1 VALPVPHTQGA
12 DVFLVL
18 FLQKKNILS
27 FSFRRCALKFST
39 LLIYGAP
46 AIPLGLLG
54 LPLLVL
60 LPNFWAGPMGMNLAT
75 VGFTLTAVRV
85 LDVFVDPT
93 IGRLSDLSRSR
104 WGRRKPFIAA
114 AIPIAVV
121 GAVGLFFP
129 PAAAGAAWLFIFNA
143 LVTWGWTILS
153 LPYWAWGAE
162 LSDDYAE
169 RQRITSFR
177 EGGTILGILVSALAP
192 VLLHVTG
199 TAGEAH
205 LLVFMTIGLATPL
218 VLALLIFVPDK
229 LPIASAEK
237 PAGLALA
244 LRVAAANK
252 PFRTLIITWL
262 LNGIANGLPASLFI
276 MVCAQFLHNEAAQG
290 PLLLVYFVAGVVSVP
305 LWLWLGR
312 RIGKHQTW
320 IASLLVTA
328 FAFIFVPAVPHVGLW
343 FFGLISLFT
352 GSGLGADFTIP
363 PAIQADVVDLD
374 ELRSGE
380 RRAGLFFAA
389 STMAQ
394 KAGGALAVGIA
405 FPLLQLAGFS
415 THHANSAF
423 ALSALLFFYC
433 IMPSLLKIFCA
444 LLLRGFPLNA
454 AAQHRIRAEIAARA
468 AAA

>member
-1 VALPVPHTQGA
+1 
-12 DVFLVL
+12 
-18 FLQKKNILS
+18 
-27 FSFRRCALKFST
+27 
-39 LLIYGAP
+39 
-46 AIPLGLLG
+46 
-54 LPLLVL
+54 
-60 LPNFWAGPMGMNLAT
+60 
-75 VGFTLTAVRV
+75 
-85 LDVFVDPT
+85 
-93 IGRLSDLSRSR
+93 
-104 WGRRKPFIAA
+104 
-114 AIPIAVV
+114 
-121 GAVGLFFP
+121 
-129 PAAAGAAWLFIFNA
+129 
-143 LVTWGWTILS
+143 
-153 LPYWAWGAE
+153 
-162 LSDDYAE
+162 
-169 RQRITSFR
+169 
-177 EGGTILGILVSALAP
+177 
-192 VLLHVTG
+192 
-199 TAGEAH
+199 
-205 LLVFMTIGLATPL
+205 
-218 VLALLIFVPDK
+218 
-229 LPIASAEK
+229 
-237 PAGLALA
+237 
-244 LRVAAANK
+244 
-252 PFRTLIITWL
+252 
-262 LNGIANGLPASLFI
+262 
-276 MVCAQFLHNEAAQG
+276 
-290 PLLLVYFVAGVVSVP
+290 LLVYFAAGVAAIP

-312 RIGKHQTW
+312 KIGKHQTW
-320 IASLLVTA
+320 ILSLLITA
-328 FAFIFVPAVPHVGLW
+328 FAFIFVPAVPRVGLW